1 MCNADQNLI
10 TRWATHDRPHTVHVD
25 SQRTNNVCLSAICA
39 CCLNK
44 CHLKRKDFVEDAP
57 GGTAIQLIVYQI
69 HHASPVGPN
78 RSVLIRSGSYPS
90 ATRFPAALS
99 TNGVGPQINTTRS
112 SSGGH
117 DSSCSRAA
125 AIRPRSPVHPGG
137 WARVRVYDT

>member
-25 SQRTNNVCLSAICA
+25 SQRTNKILFTAICA
-39 CCLNK
+39 NCPNES
-44 CHLKRKDFVEDAP
+44 HLKRKNFVEDAP
-57 GGTAIQLIVYQI
+57 SRIAIQLIVHHI

-90 ATRFPAALS
+90 ATRFPAAVS
-99 TNGVGPQINTTRS
+99 TNGVGPQMNAKGC

-117 DSSCSRAA
+117 ATSRSRSAS
-125 AIRPRSPVHPGG
+125 IRR
-137 WARVRVYDT
+137 R